1 MRDGW
6 GRGEEW
12 ERGNSVEGRG
22 GEGKGCESVGDWRRQ
37 GRECRGTGSECEGQ
51 GMGREVSVGDGERR
65 RERDMSVRSGRWEEK
80 EV

>member
-1 MRDGW
+1 MWR
-6 GRGEEW
+6 E
-12 ERGNSVEGRG
+12 
-22 GEGKGCESVGDWRRQ
+22 GEGKGRGVSVGGWRRQ